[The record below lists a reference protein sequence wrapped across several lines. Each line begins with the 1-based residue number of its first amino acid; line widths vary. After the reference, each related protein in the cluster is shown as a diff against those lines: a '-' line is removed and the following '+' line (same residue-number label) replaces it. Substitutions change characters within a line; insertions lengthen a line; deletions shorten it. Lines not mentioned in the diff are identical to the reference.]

1 MTKSEYV
8 ESAMKQPIQW
18 LINCANDPSDHM
30 RPIHVKLL
38 KIAIRRKMKNS
49 F

>member
-1 MTKSEYV
+1 MTKSKYIEL
-8 ESAMKQPIQW
+8 AMKQPIHW
-18 LINCANDPSDHM
+18 LISCANDPSNHM